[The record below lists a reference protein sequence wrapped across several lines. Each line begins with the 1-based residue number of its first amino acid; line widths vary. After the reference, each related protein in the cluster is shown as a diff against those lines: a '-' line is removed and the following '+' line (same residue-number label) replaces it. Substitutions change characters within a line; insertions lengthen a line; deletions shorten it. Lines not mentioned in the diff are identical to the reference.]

1 SKIKNETKVPDTK
14 VSFFKNLSFINFVII
29 RFEVKII
36 VFLLEIIKKY
46 ATIIEVYKFIFIYL
60 EFINH

>member
-1 SKIKNETKVPDTK
+1 MPDTK